1 MLRNEQPSS
10 GMREAPKGLP
20 HPTPLVISVIG
31 RFVVRFGASEVK
43 LSNRKTRALLVCLA
57 LQGTPSNE
65 IARERLVGLVWSETD
80 ENKARA
86 SLRQALHELRD
97 ALAAVGFVGLETD
110 KLCVALNGAALSV
123 DILEAINDAEYGKV
137 HPALQMQA
145 QPLDDLLGSLE
156 SIDPAFQS
164 WVLAK
169 RKTFEDRLVF
179 GFESSLKVPDLDG
192 SAREKLARA
201 LINLDPTHEI
211 GVRNLMTARLELGDT
226 AGALQAYKL
235 LWDLL
240 GDEFDTEPSKPTQE
254 LFARIK
260 MMEAGVAS
268 PSVSPLISP
277 PRDVLPASPASAP
290 ALSSAAASRP
300 LITIAEFD
308 MSGTSSEHHYLVQG
322 FRRDLLSCLVR
333 FREWLVRDNAGV
345 TTLIGTDFQEYAIEA
360 SAYTSDGGIRLA
372 LMLREKHS
380 GLYLWS
386 ERLKLS
392 PETWFDMQ
400 QDIVR
405 RLAAVL
411 NLHIS
416 SGRLEALSLTA
427 ETDTLAY
434 DVWLRAQS
442 EMHSWEKLGWN
453 NAVSLLRDLTRS
465 YPRFAPAFSHLA
477 QLLNA
482 AQFMQPG
489 LQRTAE
495 LAQEATALAVE
506 ATRLDPVDSRGHLAL
521 GWAHAMAGRHD
532 RAAVHH
538 DMAQELNDND
548 PWTLMSAGLGAASR
562 GEHGKAQSL
571 SEKALM
577 LSVTPSASQWLYL
590 AQIAFLRGDY
600 AGTVTVDTVAWDGV
614 RYAPGWRVAALGC
627 LGRADEASVAL
638 DGYIE
643 SLQGHWLGKD
653 QPTRD
658 SVSRWFLH
666 VFPFSNQSAWEAL
679 KHGFS
684 QSGANVSGVRFQPDF
699 R

>member
-1 MLRNEQPSS
+1 MLRNGQTNA
-10 GMREAPKGLP
+10 GMPEAVAALP
-20 HPTPLVISVIG
+20 ESPPLVVSVIG
-31 RFVVRFGASEVK
+31 RFVVRFGSFEVK
-43 LSNRKTRALLVCLA
+43 LPNRKTRALLACLA
-57 LQGTPSNE
+57 LHGSKSNE
-65 IARERLVGLVWSETD
+65 IARERLVGLVWSETN

-97 ALAAVGFVGLETD
+97 AFALVGFLGLETD
-110 KLCVALNGAALSV
+110 KLCVALSESSLSV
-123 DILEAINDAEYGKV
+123 DILEAIEDAAQGKV
-137 HPALQMQA
+137 HPALQIQT

-156 SIDPAFQS
+156 SVDPAFQT
-164 WVLAK
+164 WVMAK
-169 RKTFEDRLVF
+169 RKTFEERLLS
-179 GFESSLKVPDLDG
+179 GFENALKSQVLES
-192 SAREKLARA
+192 SAREMLARA

-211 GVRNLMTARLELGDT
+211 GVRNLMAARLEQGDT

-240 GDEFDTEPSKPTQE
+240 EEEFDTEPSKPTQE

-260 MMEAGVAS
+260 MMDAGVAS
-268 PSVSPLISP
+268 SPITLLNGVPRDSLLSNLPLPQSISVSAAARPLIS
-277 PRDVLPASPASAP
+277 VS
-290 ALSSAAASRP
+290 
-300 LITIAEFD
+300 EFD
-308 MSGTSSEHHYLVQG
+308 MSGTPLEHHYLVQG

-333 FREWLVRDNAGV
+333 FREWLVRDSTGV
-345 TTLIGTDFQEYAIEA
+345 TPFVNADFQEYVIEA
-360 SAYTSDGGIRLA
+360 SAYSSDGGIRLA
-372 LMLREKHS
+372 LMLREKRS

-392 PETWFDMQ
+392 PEKWFEMQ

-416 SGRLEALSLTA
+416 SGRLEALALTA
-427 ETDTLAY
+427 ESDPLAY

-453 NAVSLLRDLTRS
+453 NAVSLLRDLTQRF
-465 YPRFAPAFSHLA
+465 PRFAPAFSHLA

-489 LQRTAE
+489 LQRTVE
-495 LAQEATALAVE
+495 LAQEATTLAVE

-538 DMAQELNDND
+538 DMAHELNDND

-562 GEHGKAQSL
+562 GEHDKAHHL
-571 SEKALM
+571 SSKALA

-600 AGTVTVDTVAWDGV
+600 TGAVTVDTVAWDGV
-614 RYAPGWRVAALGC
+614 RYARGWHIAALGC
-627 LGRADEASVAL
+627 LGRKAEASVAL
-638 DGYIE
+638 DGYVE
-643 SLQGHWLGKD
+643 SLKGHWLGAEN
-653 QPTRD
+653 PTRD
-658 SVSRWFLH
+658 SVARWFLH
-666 VFPFSNQSAWEAL
+666 VFPFSNQMAWEAL
-679 KHGFS
+679 RHGFS
-684 QSGANVSGVRFQPDF
+684 ETGANVQGTQFQPEIK
-699 R
+699 